1 MPTAKTDQSREQKYT
16 VPGVDID
23 NLSITFDGKA
33 DGPGPG
39 HYRSPEEVMIAAAN
53 WIWVYAQAAQQLG
66 QSGRGWEWTTYI
78 FSDALTDMYGFTTPL
93 NRKPRPTHARPT
105 FRHSAQDYPTE

>member
-1 MPTAKTDQSREQKYT
+1 LPTAKTDQSREQKYT

-39 HYRSPEEVMIAAAN
+39 HYGSPEEAMIAAAN

-66 QSGRGWEWTTYI
+66 QPGRGWEWTTYI
-78 FSDALTDMYGFTTPL
+78 F
-93 NRKPRPTHARPT
+93 
-105 FRHSAQDYPTE
+105 